1 MSEFN
6 LVRQNTTVDENI
18 ETNKHYS
25 ILVSSEKKEF
35 KVPTEILRISS
46 MLSIMLGNDNEDE
59 EEEGA
64 TLPLPNVDSNCT
76 GKIIEFMKYY
86 HENKMDDIEKPLKSS
101 NLNEIIQPWYAD
113 FIDVEEE
120 LLFSLI
126 NAANYMDIQP
136 LLNLG
141 CAKVASLIKNKTP
154 EEIREIFNVD
164 DNNDKNENTDELDND
179 KNENINELDNNI
191 ENNEKS

>member
-35 KVPTEILRISS
+35 KVPTEILRIST
-46 MLSIMLGNDNEDE
+46 MLSIMLKNDNEDE

-76 GKIIEFMKYY
+76 EKIIEFMKYY

-191 ENNEKS
+191 ENDEKS